1 MAVTIRLRRMGT
13 TKRPAYRVVVAD
25 SRSPRD
31 GRFIEK
37 IGTYNPMLK
46 HDDPQRVSF
55 DTERMQHWL
64 KVGAQPSDRIA
75 YFLGK
80 AGLRPMPAQ
89 RQQTTKQLPKAKAQ
103 ERAKAAADAAAKAAE
118 APPAS

>member
-1 MAVTIRLRRMGT
+1 MSLKIRLARGGAK
-13 TKRPAYRVVVAD
+13 KRPFYSIVVAD
-25 SRSPRD
+25 SRTPRD

-46 HDDPQRVSF
+46 HDDPQRVTF

-75 YFLGK
+75 IFLGK

-118 APPAS
+118 APAS